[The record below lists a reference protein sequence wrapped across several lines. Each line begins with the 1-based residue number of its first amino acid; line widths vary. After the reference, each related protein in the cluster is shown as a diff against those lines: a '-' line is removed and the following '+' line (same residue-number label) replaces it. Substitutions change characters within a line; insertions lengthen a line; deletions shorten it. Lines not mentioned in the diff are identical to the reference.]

1 MLRVLFVCLFVTKC
15 LSQTCDMDNAVDIS
29 SGIKLPDGG
38 IDFDN
43 VKFKKTEYF
52 VVDNKERA
60 CICDKKVCVLKCC
73 PFGYAYGL
81 DSKSCVKNNGTFR
94 PPIRD
99 EYLKPKDDYNLH
111 YRFGKPNCSELEYRI
126 LLTSVYE
133 KFHLRPDGK
142 LYIEIPSHIPPWE
155 LRTPD
160 KYCIDTVV
168 SQDENGERTL
178 KLDALTCFAS
188 EDREFYVVGPACM
201 IISCVFI
208 LATVAVYAWLPEL
221 RNLHGRV
228 LMAYLLC
235 LLVGFSSLSTMQI
248 LLTVD
253 NISSV
258 CCIALT
264 IIIYFSLLAAFF
276 WLNVMSF
283 DIWWTFSGNRG
294 MTTEKMSIRRKFS
307 VYTIYAFSMPT
318 ILTIL
323 LISLEFSGLPPN
335 PFLPLLRHQGCFLY
349 GKSRLLYLYLPMVIL
364 CVANMIFFIL
374 TAKKITEIKK
384 ETSVLKSK
392 ESATTVN
399 QSKEKQRLLLY
410 VKLFVIMGI
419 NWLLEVFSA
428 LYPDAVY
435 IWHITDAYNVLIGLN
450 IFIIFVCK
458 KKIFYLLKK
467 RYKQMRDGANIS
479 RSQTVCSRTLST
491 TRDEIALKTKTE
503 SVQDKSA

>member
-1 MLRVLFVCLFVTKC
+1 MIFLFLICHLFYVSGQLCDTKDSLDLTGMQSFRDGSIVKDGIRFPPQYIFTKEVGGENRTFGCVCEIK
-15 LSQTCDMDNAVDIS
+15 TC
-29 SGIKLPDGG
+29 
-38 IDFDN
+38 F
-43 VKFKKTEYF
+43 
-52 VVDNKERA
+52 R
-60 CICDKKVCVLKCC
+60 KCC
-73 PFGYAYGL
+73 PQGTVFSRKDKECIVVRDLLEEQGFNISFLNSYQRTVSL
-81 DSKSCVKNNGTFR
+81 DSDDIALLFGLPCDGDVYIETLNW
-94 PPIRD
+94 
-99 EYLKPKDDYNLH
+99 YLQ
-111 YRFGKPNCSELEYRI
+111 E
-126 LLTSVYE
+126 
-133 KFHLRPDGK
+133 DGK

-467 RYKQMRDGANIS
+467 RS
-479 RSQTVCSRTLST
+479 LSNNSIP
-491 TRDEIALKTKTE
+491 DSIAKE
-503 SVQDKSA
+503 C